1 MKTQLTTFILFAA
14 IITGCG
20 ADDLTNVPNS
30 LVDETTT
37 ADQLAVIQRH
47 VDSTSG
53 AIETDTDTIETKSAN
68 KTAPTIVEPTQYVR
82 VEETADDQIDDTEFT
97 ADQTAAE
104 YTLVS
109 QKAEETDD
117 ADEDLCGNGIVDGD
131 EYCDDGNDND
141 ADWCSNDCLSKTDER
156 RAEAV
161 LIEEDFHFGLGGFNF
176 CNPVRCSGDN
186 CPTASAGAVHLR
198 SANNYL
204 CLPSIQVAARGR
216 VVEHLFTVNAND
228 TLDSIV
234 LRDADSDAWRI
245 VLNLRDGII
254 EYHAP
259 QTGERTE
266 ISVDLDQA
274 QGEQEWRVVFDSNA
288 QASYIIVGDT
298 YLGALPFNAERVNH
312 VIFSTHGTQSSDNA
326 STLEYYRVSRFN

>member
-1 MKTQLTTFILFAA
+1 MKNQLTTFILFAA

-20 ADDLTNVPNS
+20 PDDLTNVPNS

-37 ADQLAVIQRH
+37 ADQLAVIQHH
-47 VDSTSG
+47 VESTSG
-53 AIETDTDTIETKSAN
+53 AIEADTDTIETKSAN
-68 KTAPTIVEPTQYVR
+68 NNAPTVVEQTQYVR
-82 VEETADDQIDDTEFT
+82 VEKTADDQIDDTEFT

-109 QKAEETDD
+109 QKAEETED

-141 ADWCSNDCLSKTDER
+141 ADWCSNDCLSMTDER
-156 RAEAV
+156 RAEAI
-161 LIEEDFHFGLGGFNF
+161 LIEEDFNFGLGGFNV
-176 CNPVRCSGDN
+176 CNPVRCSGEN

-234 LRDADSDAWRI
+234 LRDADGDEWRI

-288 QASYIIVGDT
+288 QASYIINGDT
-298 YLGALPFNAERVNH
+298 YLGALPFNAERVNNMM
-312 VIFSTHGTQSSDNA
+312 FSTHGTQSSDNA
-326 STLEYYRVSRFN
+326 PTLEYYRVSRFN